1 MNNKMLMSAGKVGLK
16 RAPVELLSHCNG
28 GVLVQ
33 NKGTVNKVHPAKTSQ
48 GNDLGLVVSAE
59 SW

>member
-28 GVLVQ
+28 GVLAQ
-33 NKGTVNKVHPAKTSQ
+33 NKGNVNKVHPAKICN
-48 GNDLGLVVSAE
+48 GYDLGVVIPA
-59 SW
+59 